1 MILENE
7 IKTISTTIPHYKK
20 QNNSVSKRGVDW
32 HLDHSLKAILAISES
47 LKKSDPKKYKW
58 TFSFLRTIIFFI
70 GHFPRGKAKAPRITY
85 SNEDIDE
92 SILLSQFTLVK
103 KQLLEIETLP
113 ENSNFKHPIFGVLN
127 LKQTIKFLRL
137 HTQHHLKI
145 TNEII
150 SSTV

>member
-7 IKTISTTIPHYKK
+7 IKTISTIIPHYKK

-70 GHFPRGKAKAPRITY
+70 GHFPRGKAKAPKITC

>member
-7 IKTISTTIPHYKK
+7 IKTISTIIPHYKK

-70 GHFPRGKAKAPRITY
+70 GHFPRGKAKAPKITC

-127 LKQTIKFLRL
+127 LNQTIKFLRL